1 MTELLEKFKDCTLI
15 LLKTPFDSEIPTKGE
30 VKTLLGVEDVF
41 YYKRR
46 GPYGDDIRCMELA
59 LHITENSS
67 TPLIEYSN
75 YITKCTSIV
84 VTNAGVNRGSF
95 LKLKYPSNVVDGF
108 CLNQQSWAE
117 LTDILERYKVSI
129 AVCKSFENW
138 FRSAKYNA
146 HIFNDHAIIDST
158 VTDLDL
164 NALLIQQQTYGVS
177 ALQSIQQDAKAWVT
191 QYRWQ

>member
-1 MTELLEKFKDCTLI
+1 
-15 LLKTPFDSEIPTKGE
+15 
-30 VKTLLGVEDVF
+30 
-41 YYKRR
+41 
-46 GPYGDDIRCMELA
+46 MELA

-95 LKLKYPSNVVDGF
+95 LKLKYPSNVVEGF